1 MKRPPKK
8 QKGNHMKSEIRVAA
22 ATAVESLLTS
32 IPNLI
37 PVRVAKKDGFAF
49 DTGVK
54 DENGKPVYAVIEATV
69 KNTEDTKTSK
79 AFDLEEAVQARTDAD
94 AAPKKEK
101 KSKETDP
108 EAEAKRAAH
117 KERERITEEWCMD
130 NLTSGEGMNASE
142 IKAAI
147 PELEDVTVMQVG
159 TYMKNIVERNASIQ
173 RNVVKGK
180 PTYRLA

>member
-1 MKRPPKK
+1 
-8 QKGNHMKSEIRVAA
+8 MKSEIRVAA
-22 ATAVESLLTS
+22 NSAVVSALREALGDK
-32 IPNLI
+32 IV

-79 AFDLEEAVQARTDAD
+79 AFDLEAAVQERIDYENV
-94 AAPKKEK
+94 PKKETK
-101 KSKETDP
+101 TKTPDP
-108 EAEAKRAAH
+108 EAEAKRAAP
-117 KERERITEEWCMD
+117 KERERITEEWCMA
-130 NLTSGEGMNASE
+130 NLTGEGMNASE

-147 PELEDVTVMQVG
+147 PELAEVTVMQVG
-159 TYMKNIVERNASIQ
+159 TYMKNIVERNTAIQ

-180 PTYRLA
+180 PTYCLA

>member
-1 MKRPPKK
+1 MK
-8 QKGNHMKSEIRVAA
+8 NEIRVAA
-22 ATAVESLLTS
+22 NSAVVSALREALGTK
-32 IPNLI
+32 IV

-79 AFDLEEAVQARTDAD
+79 AFDLEEAVQARVDAEN
-94 AAPKKEK
+94 APKKEAK
-101 KSKETDP
+101 TKTPDP

-117 KERERITEEWCMD
+117 KERERITEEWCVD
-130 NLTSGEGMNASE
+130 NLTGEGMSASE

-147 PELEDVTVMQVG
+147 PELAEVTVMQVG
-159 TYMKNIVERNASIQ
+159 TYLKNITERNMSIQ

-180 PTYRLA
+180 PTYTLA

>member
-1 MKRPPKK
+1 
-8 QKGNHMKSEIRVAA
+8 MKSEIRVAA

-32 IPNLI
+32 IPNLV

-54 DENGKPVYAVIEATV
+54 DENGKPVYAVIEATI

-79 AFDLEEAVQARTDAD
+79 AFDFEEAVQARIDAD

-101 KSKETDP
+101 KSKEADP

-130 NLTSGEGMNASE
+130 NLTSESMSASE

-159 TYMKNIVERNASIQ
+159 TYMKNIVERNTSIQ

>member
-1 MKRPPKK
+1 MK
-8 QKGNHMKSEIRVAA
+8 NEIRVAA
-22 ATAVESLLTS
+22 NSAVETALREALGQR
-32 IPNLI
+32 IV
-37 PVRVAKKDGFAF
+37 PVTVGKKDGYAF

-79 AFDLEEAVQARTDAD
+79 AFDIEEAIQARVDKES
-94 AAPKKEK
+94 APKKETK
-101 KSKETDP
+101 AKTPDP

-117 KERERITEEWCMD
+117 KERERITEEWCVD
-130 NLTSGEGMNASE
+130 NLTGEGMSASE

-159 TYMKNIVERNASIQ
+159 TYMKNIVERNTAIQ
-173 RNVVKGK
+173 RKVVKGK
-180 PTYRLA
+180 PVYCLA

>member
-1 MKRPPKK
+1 
-8 QKGNHMKSEIRVAA
+8 MKSEIRVAA
-22 ATAVESLLTS
+22 NSSVVSALREALGDKIV
-32 IPNLI
+32 

-79 AFDLEEAVQARTDAD
+79 AFDLEEAVQARVDAD
-94 AAPKKEK
+94 NAPKKETK
-101 KSKETDP
+101 TKIPDP

-117 KERERITEEWCMD
+117 KERERITEEWCVA
-130 NLTSGEGMNASE
+130 NLSGEGMNASE

-147 PELEDVTVMQVG
+147 PELAEVTVMQVG
-159 TYMKNIVERNASIQ
+159 TYMKNIVERNTSIQ

-180 PTYRLA
+180 PTYCLA